1 MLRETVFLENLHY
14 VPGAAWPLAAF
25 TVLRAGRVAA
35 GATYGVRRVSQ
46 VGQDVLFCLSG
57 SGAVELGSRRVEVQA
72 GEVVWIANEAPHA
85 HIADAREPWTLLWFR
100 FDGPNPAAVR
110 ARLFGD
116 GVPRVAVS
124 DRTGLVAWFER
135 LIFVMRR
142 RDHNL
147 DFHLNQLV
155 SEFFLLMAHSL
166 ATPALRDAPDPL
178 SAVVAAVR
186 ADIRRSW
193 SATEIARL
201 AGLSPS
207 QTRRLFQK
215 NLRESPR
222 RWLIRE
228 RLIAAQSF
236 MIRENAPIASIAE
249 ACGFCDVYHFGREFK
264 RVVGRSPAAWRRTE
278 LGAKELSQTPTRRI
292 TNRRNESPS

>member
-1 MLRETVFLENLHY
+1 MGLETVFAENLHY
-14 VPGAAWPLAAF
+14 VPDAVWPQTAF
-25 TVLRAGRVAA
+25 TVLRAGKVAA
-35 GATYGVRRVSQ
+35 GATYGVRRASQ

-57 SGAVELGSRRVEVQA
+57 SGAVELGRRRVEVQA

-85 HIADAREPWTLLWFR
+85 HIADAHDPWTLLWFR

-110 ARLFGD
+110 TRLFGE
-116 GVPRVAVS
+116 GVPRIAAS
-124 DRTGLVAWFER
+124 DRAGLVAWFDR
-135 LIFVMRR
+135 LFLVLRR
-142 RDHNL
+142 RDRNL

-155 SEFFLLMAHSL
+155 SEFFLLMARSL
-166 ATPALRDAPDPL
+166 AAPASRDASDPL
-178 SAVVAAVR
+178 GAVVAAVR
-186 ADIRRSW
+186 ADIRHSW

-201 AGLSPS
+201 GGLSPS

-228 RLIAAQSF
+228 RLIAAQSL

-264 RVVGRSPAAWRRTE
+264 RVVGTSPAAWRRTE
-278 LGAKELSQTPTRRI
+278 LGARDMSQTPTRR
-292 TNRRNESPS
+292 TTDQRNRST

>member
-1 MLRETVFLENLHY
+1 MTGETVFVENLHY
-14 VPGAAWPLAAF
+14 VPDSAWPLTAF
-25 TVLRAGRVAA
+25 TVLRAGKVAA
-35 GATYGVRRVSQ
+35 GATYGVRRASQ

-85 HIADAREPWTLLWFR
+85 HIADARDPWTLLWFR

-110 ARLFGD
+110 TRLFGE
-116 GVPRVAVS
+116 GVPRVAAS

-135 LIFVMRR
+135 LFLVLRR
-142 RDHNL
+142 RDRNL

-155 SEFFLLMAHSL
+155 GEFFLLMARSL
-166 ATPALRDAPDPL
+166 ATPALRDASDPL

-193 SATEIARL
+193 SAAEIARL
-201 AGLSPS
+201 GGLSAS

-228 RLIAAQSF
+228 RLIAAQSL

-264 RVVGRSPAAWRRTE
+264 RVVGASPAAWRRTE
-278 LGAKELSQTPTRRI
+278 LGARGVSQTPIRRATDRRTRSR
-292 TNRRNESPS
+292 